1 MKGFCGVILNLF
13 QNPYQME
20 TIPHKLPGFRIHG
33 RNDDRKSGFTLIEL
47 LVVVLII
54 GILSSVALP
63 QYTRAV
69 ARARTAEAL
78 SVIRSIS
85 QAAETYVM
93 ETGSWPESFDD
104 LSVTPSGELAT
115 YKKDH
120 DKIIGRYFSFVLIDG
135 RVDVGS
141 LFREDF
147 PSFLYVSDL
156 ASSMKSPVPGKHL
169 FCYYVEKGTAAD
181 QKMEQMCKAM
191 GGGERHAV
199 NGGKSIWFALD

>member
-1 MKGFCGVILNLF
+1 MK
-13 QNPYQME
+13 
-20 TIPHKLPGFRIHG
+20 K
-33 RNDDRKSGFTLIEL
+33 GFTLIEL

-63 QYTRAV
+63 QYTKAV
-69 ARARTAEAL
+69 ARTRTAEAL
-78 SVIRSIS
+78 SGIRSVS

-93 ETGSWPESFDD
+93 ETGSWPESFDV
-104 LSVTPSGELAT
+104 LSVVPSGELKT
-115 YKKDH
+115 YKKEH
-120 DKIIGRYFSFVLIDG
+120 DKVIGRHFSFVLIDG
-135 RVDVGS
+135 RIDVAS
-141 LFREDF
+141 LRREDY

-156 ASSMKSPVPGKHL
+156 ASGMKSPVLGKHL
-169 FCYYVEKGTAAD
+169 FCYYVEKGIAAD